1 MTKDGI
7 HINIIVLNKQQSFF
21 KAFTYAWKGMQQFF
35 LHDRN
40 GRIHLGAAL
49 AAVMAGFAL
58 RVSGIE
64 WLILLLCI
72 AAVIAMEMINAA
84 IEKLCDMV
92 HKDFHPTVKTIKDIS
107 AGAVLW
113 VSVISAVI
121 GAVIFLPKIIALL

>member
-1 MTKDGI
+1 MTKEGI
-7 HINIIVLNKQQSFF
+7 HINIVVMNKEQSFF
-21 KAFTYAWKGMQQFF
+21 KTFYNAWKGIQQFF

-49 AAVMAGFAL
+49 ATLMAGFILHAS
-58 RVSGIE
+58 VTE
-64 WLILLLCI
+64 WVVLLLCI

-84 IEKLCDMV
+84 VEKLCDMV
-92 HKDFHPTVKTIKDIS
+92 HKEFHLTIKIIKDIS

-121 GAVIFLPKIIALL
+121 GAVIFIPKIISLL

>member
-1 MTKDGI
+1 MTKEGI
-7 HINIIVLNKQQSFF
+7 HINIIVMNKEQSFF
-21 KAFTYAWKGMQQFF
+21 KTFYNAWKGIQQFF

-49 AAVMAGFAL
+49 ATVMAGFILDAS
-58 RVSGIE
+58 VAE
-64 WLILLLCI
+64 WVVLLLCI

-84 IEKLCDMV
+84 VEKLCDMV
-92 HKDFHPTVKTIKDIS
+92 HKDFHPTIKIIKDIS

-121 GAVIFLPKIIALL
+121 GAVIFIPKIIELL

>member
-1 MTKDGI
+1 MTKEGI
-7 HINIIVLNKQQSFF
+7 HINIIVMNKEQSFF
-21 KAFTYAWKGMQQFF
+21 KTFYNAWKGIQQFF

-49 AAVMAGFAL
+49 ATVMAGFILDAS
-58 RVSGIE
+58 VAE
-64 WLILLLCI
+64 WVVLLLCI

-84 IEKLCDMV
+84 VEKLCDMV
-92 HKDFHPTVKTIKDIS
+92 HKDFHPNIKIIKDIS

-121 GAVIFLPKIIALL
+121 GAVIFIPKIIELL